1 MRFEYLLCLLFIISS
16 ASLVSDAEMLLMKE
30 FVTNPNSLR
39 FEATLSSSKQSM
51 IKINN

>member
-1 MRFEYLLCLLFIISS
+1 MKFEYLLCLLFIISS
-16 ASLVSDAEMLLMKE
+16 ASLVSDARTRLMKE